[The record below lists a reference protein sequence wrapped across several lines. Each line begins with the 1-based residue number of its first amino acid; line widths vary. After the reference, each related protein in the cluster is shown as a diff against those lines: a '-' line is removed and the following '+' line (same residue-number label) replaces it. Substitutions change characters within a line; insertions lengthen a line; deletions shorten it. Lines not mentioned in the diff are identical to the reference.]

1 MKIAAY
7 TDGSAS
13 KNRSGYGYVVL
24 VDDEKV
30 YEGAGTGDQGTTNQQ
45 MELAAVV
52 EALDW
57 INNNYDI
64 EGSGH
69 TVTVYSDSA
78 YIINCYTDKWYI
90 NWMSNGWKNS
100 KGEDVAN
107 FLCWR
112 YLIKYFQ
119 HPQYDFQKVKGHSGH
134 VYNELADKLATG
146 KVKPTDSKD
155 LTTSKKYDTIYIE
168 LSEIL
173 LNYSMKKYDTKYTIE
188 SIIDIMNREGA
199 YLYKN
204 E

>member
-1 MKIAAY
+1 MNIVAY

-13 KNRSGYGYVVL
+13 KSRSGYGFVVL
-24 VDDEKV
+24 VDDEKI
-30 YEGAGTGDQGTTNQQ
+30 YEGAGTGATGTTNQQ
-45 MELAAVV
+45 MELAAVI

-57 INNNYDI
+57 INNNCDI
-64 EGSGH
+64 DDGS
-69 TVTVYSDSA
+69 TITIYSDSA
-78 YIINCYTDKWYI
+78 YIINCYTDKWYV

-107 FLCWR
+107 ILSWR

-119 HPQYDFQKVKGHSGH
+119 KPNYDFQKIKGHSGH

-146 KVKPTDSKD
+146 KSKPTESKY
-155 LTTSKKYDTIYIE
+155 LTTSKKYDKIYIE

-173 LNYSMKKYDTKYTIE
+173 LNDSCKKNDTKYTIE
-188 SIIDIMNREGA
+188 KIIDIMNREGA

>member
-1 MKIAAY
+1 MNIVAY

-13 KNRSGYGYVVL
+13 KSRSGYGFVVL
-24 VDDEKV
+24 VDDEKI
-30 YEGAGTGDQGTTNQQ
+30 YEGAGTGATGTTNQQ
-45 MELAAVV
+45 MELAAVI

-57 INNNYDI
+57 INNNCDI
-64 EGSGH
+64 GDGS
-69 TVTVYSDSA
+69 TITIYSDSA
-78 YIINCYTDKWYI
+78 YIINCYTDKWYV

-107 FLCWR
+107 ILSWR

-119 HPQYDFQKVKGHSGH
+119 KPNYDFQKVKGHSGH
-134 VYNELADKLATG
+134 IYNELADKLATG
-146 KVKPTDSKD
+146 KNKPTESKY
-155 LTTSKKYDTIYIE
+155 LTTSKKYDKIYIE

-173 LNYSMKKYDTKYTIE
+173 LNYSCKKNDTKCTIE
-188 SIIDIMNREGA
+188 KIIDIMNREGA

>member
-1 MKIAAY
+1 MNIVAY

-13 KNRSGYGYVVL
+13 KSRSGYGFVVL
-24 VDDEKV
+24 VDDEKI
-30 YEGAGTGDQGTTNQQ
+30 YEGAGTGATGTTNQQ
-45 MELAAVV
+45 MELAAVI

-57 INNNYDI
+57 INNNCDI
-64 EGSGH
+64 DDGS
-69 TVTVYSDSA
+69 TITIYSDSA
-78 YIINCYTDKWYI
+78 YIINCYTDKWYV

-107 FLCWR
+107 ILSWR

-119 HPQYDFQKVKGHSGH
+119 KPNYDFQKVKGHSGH

-146 KVKPTDSKD
+146 KNKPTESKY
-155 LTTSKKYDTIYIE
+155 LTTSKKYDKIYIE

-173 LNYSMKKYDTKYTIE
+173 LNYSCKKNDTKYTIE
-188 SIIDIMNREGA
+188 KIIDIINREGA

>member
-1 MKIAAY
+1 MNIVAY

-13 KNRSGYGYVVL
+13 KSRSGYGFVVL
-24 VDDEKV
+24 VDDEKI
-30 YEGAGTGDQGTTNQQ
+30 YEGAGTGATGTTNQQ
-45 MELAAVV
+45 MELAAVI

-57 INNNYDI
+57 INNNCDI
-64 EGSGH
+64 DDGS
-69 TVTVYSDSA
+69 TITIYSDSA
-78 YIINCYTDKWYI
+78 YIINCYIDKWYI

-107 FLCWR
+107 ILSWR

-119 HPQYDFQKVKGHSGH
+119 KPNYDFQKVKGHSGH

-146 KVKPTDSKD
+146 KNKPTESKY
-155 LTTSKKYDTIYIE
+155 LTTSKKYDKIYIE

-173 LNYSMKKYDTKYTIE
+173 LNYSCKKNDTKCTIE
-188 SIIDIMNREGA
+188 KIIDIMNREGA

>member
-1 MKIAAY
+1 
-7 TDGSAS
+7 
-13 KNRSGYGYVVL
+13 
-24 VDDEKV
+24 
-30 YEGAGTGDQGTTNQQ
+30 
-45 MELAAVV
+45 MELAAVI

-57 INNNYDI
+57 INNNCDI
-64 EGSGH
+64 NDGS
-69 TVTVYSDSA
+69 TITIYSDSA
-78 YIINCYTDKWYI
+78 YIINCYTDKWYV

-107 FLCWR
+107 ILSWR

-119 HPQYDFQKVKGHSGH
+119 KPNYDFQKVKGHSGH

-146 KVKPTDSKD
+146 KNKPTESKY
-155 LTTSKKYDTIYIE
+155 LTTSKKYDKIYIE

-173 LNYSMKKYDTKYTIE
+173 LNYSCKKNDTKYTIE
-188 SIIDIMNREGA
+188 KIIDIMNREGA

>member
-1 MKIAAY
+1 MNIVAY

-13 KNRSGYGYVVL
+13 KSRSGYGFVVL
-24 VDDEKV
+24 VDDEKI
-30 YEGAGTGDQGTTNQQ
+30 YEGAGTGATGTTNQQ
-45 MELAAVV
+45 MELAAVI

-57 INNNYDI
+57 INNNCDI
-64 EGSGH
+64 SDGS
-69 TVTVYSDSA
+69 TITIYSDSA
-78 YIINCYTDKWYI
+78 YIINCYTDKWYV
-90 NWMSNGWKNS
+90 NWMSNDWKNS

-107 FLCWR
+107 ILSWR

-119 HPQYDFQKVKGHSGH
+119 KPNYDFQKVKGHSGH

-146 KVKPTDSKD
+146 KNKPTESKY
-155 LTTSKKYDTIYIE
+155 LTTSKKYDKIYIE

-173 LNYSMKKYDTKYTIE
+173 LNYSCKKNDTKYTIE
-188 SIIDIMNREGA
+188 QIIDIMNREGA

>member
-1 MKIAAY
+1 MNIVAY

-13 KNRSGYGYVVL
+13 KSRSGYGFVVL
-24 VDDEKV
+24 VDDEKI
-30 YEGAGTGDQGTTNQQ
+30 YEGAGTGAIGTTNQQ
-45 MELAAVV
+45 MELAAVI

-57 INNNYDI
+57 INNNCDI
-64 EGSGH
+64 GDGS
-69 TVTVYSDSA
+69 TITIYSDSA
-78 YIINCYTDKWYI
+78 YIINCYTDKWYV

-107 FLCWR
+107 ILSWR

-119 HPQYDFQKVKGHSGH
+119 KPNYDFQKVKGHSGH

-146 KVKPTDSKD
+146 KNKPTESKY
-155 LTTSKKYDTIYIE
+155 LTTSKKYDKIYIE

-173 LNYSMKKYDTKYTIE
+173 LNYSCNKNDTKYTIE
-188 SIIDIMNREGA
+188 KIIDIMNREGA

>member
-1 MKIAAY
+1 MNIVAY

-13 KNRSGYGYVVL
+13 KSRSGYGFVIL
-24 VDDEKV
+24 VDDEKI
-30 YEGAGTGDQGTTNQQ
+30 YEGAGTGATGTTNQQ
-45 MELAAVV
+45 MELAAVI

-57 INNNYDI
+57 INNNCDI
-64 EGSGH
+64 DDGSII
-69 TVTVYSDSA
+69 TIYSDSA
-78 YIINCYTDKWYI
+78 YIINCYTDKWYV

-107 FLCWR
+107 ILSWR

-119 HPQYDFQKVKGHSGH
+119 KPNYDFQKVKGHSGH

-146 KVKPTDSKD
+146 KNKPTESKY
-155 LTTSKKYDTIYIE
+155 LTTSKKYDKIYIE

-173 LNYSMKKYDTKYTIE
+173 LNYSCKKNDTKYTIE
-188 SIIDIMNREGA
+188 QIIDIMNREGA

>member
-1 MKIAAY
+1 MNIVAY

-13 KNRSGYGYVVL
+13 KSRSGYGFVVL
-24 VDDEKV
+24 VDDEKI
-30 YEGAGTGDQGTTNQQ
+30 YEGAGTGATGTTNQQ
-45 MELAAVV
+45 MELAAVI

-57 INNNYDI
+57 INNNCDI
-64 EGSGH
+64 DDRS
-69 TVTVYSDSA
+69 TITIYSDSA
-78 YIINCYTDKWYI
+78 YIINCYTDKWYV

-107 FLCWR
+107 ILSWR

-119 HPQYDFQKVKGHSGH
+119 KPNYDFQKVKGHSGH

-146 KVKPTDSKD
+146 KNKPTESKY
-155 LTTSKKYDTIYIE
+155 LTTSKKYDKIYIE

-199 YLYKN
+199 YLYKK
-204 E
+204 